1 VDIGAKA
8 EIYRLLG
15 EIAGQGV
22 GVLLASS
29 EPAELIGVCD
39 RVVVL
44 RGGRSVR
51 ELDTAGVSEATLL
64 AAAMGEGAM
73 GEGARPPEPA
83 LGEAG

>member
-1 VDIGAKA
+1 
-8 EIYRLLG
+8 
-15 EIAGQGV
+15 
-22 GVLLASS
+22 
-29 EPAELIGVCD
+29 LIGVCD

-64 AAAMGEGAM
+64 AAAMGEGAVGEAAM
-73 GEGARPPEPA
+73 GDGARPPEPA